1 MSITTSELIQ
11 RARDLAPI
19 LAQHASEAERE
30 RKPANAVIE
39 AMREA
44 RIFDLMVPRIY
55 GGLEFD
61 LDPGVGWDLPKE
73 CPVRRSPRAW
83 FCARNAGTARNQ
95 PDRHK
100 AKPKSRTTSGSTCPN
115 MLVAATNKCPEVCSI

>member
-61 LDPGVGWDLPKE
+61 LPGL
-73 CPVRRSPRAW
+73 
-83 FCARNAGTARNQ
+83 
-95 PDRHK
+95 
-100 AKPKSRTTSGSTCPN
+100 GSTSSPPLAAPF
-115 MLVAATNKCPEVCSI
+115 LVRQLG